1 MVMKE
6 KIISSDYKFK
16 GKVFKTRVDQVE
28 LENGHKAVR
37 EICEHN
43 GGVCIAALNEYNEIL
58 LIKQF
63 RSPYSE
69 VIWEIP
75 AGKLE
80 VNEDALECGMREL
93 SEETGYTAQNWFDLG
108 KLYPTPGYCSEIL
121 YTYLATNLT
130 AGQTHPDQDEYVDA
144 YFIDIN
150 TAVKMVMSNEIKDG
164 KTQAAILKV
173 AYKINNG
180 EI

>member
-1 MVMKE
+1 MKE
-6 KIISSDYKFK
+6 KIITSDYKFK
-16 GKVFKTRVDQVE
+16 GRVFKTRVDRVE
-28 LENGHKAVR
+28 LENGHIAER

-43 GGVCIAALNEYNEIL
+43 GGVCIAALNENNEIL

-80 VNEDALECGMREL
+80 VGEDALECGMREL
-93 SEETGYTAQNWFDLG
+93 SEETGFTAQNWFDIG
-108 KLYPTPGYCSEIL
+108 KLYPTPGYCTEIL

-130 AGQTHPDQDEYVDA
+130 PGNTHPDEDEYVDT
-144 YFIDIN
+144 YFIDIDKS
-150 TAVKMVMSNEIKDG
+150 VEMVMSNEIKDG

-173 AYKINNG
+173 AHKIKNAQL
-180 EI
+180 